1 MNFTQKELD
10 FIRNELGIQ
19 VLEEETNVNTLE
31 EIWDAACEIEIEESN
46 KLDVLSE
53 RGMMAVSLVTKLGDG
68 TSNE

>member
-1 MNFTQKELD
+1 MKFTQKELD

-53 RGMMAVSLVTKLGDG
+53 RGIMAVNLVTKLGEG
-68 TSNE
+68 TNNE

>member
-46 KLDVLSE
+46 KLDVLTE